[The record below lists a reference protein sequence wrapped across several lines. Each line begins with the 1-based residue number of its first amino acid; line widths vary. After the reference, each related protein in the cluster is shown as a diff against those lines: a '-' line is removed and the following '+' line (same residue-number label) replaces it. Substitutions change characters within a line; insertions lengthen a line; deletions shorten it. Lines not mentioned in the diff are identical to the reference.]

1 MAVLLIILL
10 ATIGLSVRA
19 GLYGRRWTVADSES
33 EGGDSNAPDEPW
45 LMDTCARSF
54 ILVLLSL
61 LGLLALG
68 IMYGN
73 VLGVHASP

>member
-19 GLYGRRWTVADSES
+19 GLYGRRWSVADRDADRQ
-33 EGGDSNAPDEPW
+33 DSDAPDEPW

-73 VLGVHASP
+73 VLGVHAGP

>member
-10 ATIGLSVRA
+10 ATIGLALRA
-19 GLYGRRWTVADSES
+19 GLYGRRWNIAES
-33 EGGDSNAPDEPW
+33 ETHEGSGDDW
-45 LMDTCARSF
+45 MIDTCARTF

-73 VLGVHASP
+73 VLGAVPAST